1 MKLLSLVGARPQFI
15 KAAPIHRAIEKSE
28 GECQHTIVHTGQ
40 HYDKNMSDVF
50 FDELKLPKPTHNLN
64 VGSAHHAVQ
73 TARIMEKFEP
83 ILADEKPDV
92 LLVYGDTNST
102 LAGALTAIKCEIPI
116 AHVEAG
122 LRSFN
127 FTMPEEVN
135 RVLTDRISSVLLCP
149 SKLAGKNLYN
159 EGLRDCGA
167 DKPLP
172 GRPRISICGD
182 VMYDHILY
190 LASQIEAETEDQFLL
205 TLHRDFNTDHP
216 DRLKK
221 ILTAINDFAKQAKMK
236 VVFPI
241 HPRTRKHLAKPESFE
256 ALEIIDPISQKEILT
271 EVLKSRVVFTDS
283 GGLQKEAFYLKKPTV
298 ILRPETEWTEIVET
312 GAAVLVD
319 DNPDRIMQAAMRFID
334 IPPMNF
340 SKPYGDG
347 RAAEH
352 IIKLLKADFG

>member
-1 MKLLSLVGARPQFI
+1 MKIMSLVGARPQFI
-15 KAAPIHRAIEKSE
+15 KAAPIHRVVKRFKGACE
-28 GECQHTIVHTGQ
+28 HTLVHTGQ
-40 HYDKNMSDVF
+40 HYDKNMSEVF
-50 FDELKLPKPTHNLN
+50 FEELQLPKPTHNLN

-73 TARIMEKFEP
+73 TARIMEKLEP
-83 ILADEKPDV
+83 VLSSEKPDV

-102 LAGALTAIKCEIPI
+102 LAGALTAIKCGVPI

-127 FTMPEEVN
+127 FAMPEEVN
-135 RVLTDRISSVLLCP
+135 RVLTDRISTVLFCP
-149 SKLAGKNLYN
+149 SKTAGKNLYD
-159 EGLRDCGA
+159 EGIRDCGA

-172 GRPRISICGD
+172 GRPRVSICGD
-182 VMYDHILY
+182 VMYDHILF
-190 LASQIEAETEDQFLL
+190 LANQIEAETQDQFLL

-216 DRLKK
+216 DRLKR
-221 ILTAINDFAKQAKMK
+221 ILMAINDFANQAKMK

-241 HPRTRKHLAKPESFE
+241 HPRTRKHLAKPESF
-256 ALEIIDPISQKEILT
+256 ASLEIIDPLSQREILT

-298 ILRPETEWTEIVET
+298 ILRPETEWTEILQT

-319 DNPDRIMQAAMRFID
+319 DDPDRIQQEAMRYLD

-347 RAAEH
+347 RAAEF
-352 IIKLLKADFG
+352 IIKQLMADFG